1 MQTIIRKEWVQFF
14 SGWMGLITIAVYLLA
29 SGMLLFFYPEQ
40 NLFDAGY
47 ASLDSFFDFS
57 PMLLLI
63 LVPAVTMRSFSDEYS
78 MGTFELLQS
87 LPIRHSS
94 FVLGKFLSVVCICLI
109 ALMGTFIYV
118 WTLQYFSLNG
128 LDMGGILGSYVGL
141 LLLIL
146 GYASIGIYISSM
158 LSNALTSFM
167 LTAFCCFIFYYFFSF
182 FPEMYIA
189 NHNIGYYISLI
200 GMKYHYENISKGYV
214 SMSDLVY
221 FLSVAG
227 LFIYQ
232 TIVHLSIRNK

>member
-94 FVLGKFLSVVCICLI
+94 LVFGKFLAVVCICLI
-109 ALMGTFIYV
+109 AIVTGKQ
-118 WTLQYFSLNG
+118 TLYRDWETDRKSTRLN
-128 LDMGGILGSYVGL
+128 
-141 LLLIL
+141 
-146 GYASIGIYISSM
+146 SSHR
-158 LSNALTSFM
+158 L
-167 LTAFCCFIFYYFFSF
+167 
-182 FPEMYIA
+182 
-189 NHNIGYYISLI
+189 
-200 GMKYHYENISKGYV
+200 
-214 SMSDLVY
+214 
-221 FLSVAG
+221 
-227 LFIYQ
+227 
-232 TIVHLSIRNK
+232 